1 MSIAITD
8 DHRALAET
16 ASSFLAK
23 REARAEARALLE
35 APEEGRPALWD
46 ELVSLGW
53 LGLHLPEEYG
63 GSGYGLEELVI
74 LVEETGRTVTPGPF
88 LPTVIASAVLD
99 AAADDELKGAAA
111 PGARRRLG
119 RRRGR
124 ARRDRSPSPTA
135 PPRGRPGSCSAAAWH
150 SCS

>member
-23 REARAEARALLE
+23 REALAEARALLE

-63 GSGYGLEELVI
+63 GSGYGLEELVV

-99 AAADDELKGAAA
+99 SAADDELKGRLLPGLADGSVAAA
-111 PGARRRLG
+111 VALD
-119 RRRGR
+119 
-124 ARRDRSPSPTA
+124 ADVTSPTA
-135 PPRGRPGSCSAAAWH
+135 PPPGRPVSCSAAPWR